1 MDGNLVGLAGQVMLA
16 LGAAIMVGGLVA
28 LVPRLLRVRR
38 RAAAFQR
45 TVRAL
50 QYEVTSATDLLT
62 AQRAEMYAQLAP
74 WRRVRRWLRHPL
86 TVAALE
92 WYGRRRH
99 SRRRARKKRGE

>member
-1 MDGNLVGLAGQVMLA
+1 MDASLVGLTGQVMLG
-16 LGAAIMVGGLVA
+16 LGVAVIVGGLVA
-28 LVPRLLRVRR
+28 TVPRLLRVRR
-38 RAAAFQR
+38 RATALHR

-50 QYEVTSATDLLT
+50 QYEVTSAADLLT

-92 WYGRRRH
+92 WYGRRR
-99 SRRRARKKRGE
+99 RARKQRRK